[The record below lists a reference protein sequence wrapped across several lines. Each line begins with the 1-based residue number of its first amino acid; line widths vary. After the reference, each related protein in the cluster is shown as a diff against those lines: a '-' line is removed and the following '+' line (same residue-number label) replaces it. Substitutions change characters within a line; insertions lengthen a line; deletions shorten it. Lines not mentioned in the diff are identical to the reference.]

1 MPSCGR
7 DSRNKIVMKK
17 FIPLFFL
24 AVSFAYIES
33 AVVVYLRELY
43 YPEGFKFPLKLI
55 PSNIGL
61 IEVGREAATLVMI
74 ITIGFVA
81 GKTRWQKVSYS
92 IFVFGIWDIF
102 YYIWLKVLL
111 NWPDSLLTR
120 DILFLIPVPW
130 IAPVLAPVSVA
141 VTISTASMIFVYLS
155 DKGRTLIAGKKD
167 VAFIIIGAIIILI
180 SFILDFKLLT
190 DGGVPDNYHWEFL
203 IAGELI
209 GLWAFI
215 NIIKR

>member
-1 MPSCGR
+1 
-7 DSRNKIVMKK
+7 MKK
-17 FIPLFFL
+17 FIPLFFFTV
-24 AVSFAYIES
+24 AFAYIES

-74 ITIGFVA
+74 TTIGLIA

-102 YYIWLKVLL
+102 YYVWLKIFL
-111 NWPDSLLTR
+111 NWPESLFTW

-130 IAPVLAPVSVA
+130 IAPVLAPITVA
-141 VTISTASMIFVYLS
+141 ITISIASMIVVYLENQ
-155 DKGRTLIAGKKD
+155 GRAPLAGKKD
-167 VAFIIIGAIIILI
+167 IAFIIIGAIIILI
-180 SFILDFKLLT
+180 SFILDFRLLT
-190 DGGVPDNYHWEFL
+190 DGGAPDNYHWEFL
-203 IAGELI
+203 AAGELI

-215 NIIKR
+215 NIIKK

>member
-1 MPSCGR
+1 M
-7 DSRNKIVMKK
+7 MKK

-24 AVSFAYIES
+24 AVAFAYIES

-61 IEVGREAATLVMI
+61 IEVGREAATLIMI
-74 ITIGFVA
+74 ITIGLVA

-102 YYIWLKVLL
+102 YYIWLKVFL
-111 NWPDSLLTR
+111 NWPDSLLTW

-130 IAPVLAPVSVA
+130 IAPVLAPITVA
-141 VTISTASMIFVYLS
+141 ITISIASMIVVYLE
-155 DKGRTLIAGKKD
+155 DKGRAPLAGKKD

-190 DGGVPDNYHWEFL
+190 DGGVPDNYYWEL
-203 IAGELI
+203 LVAGELI

-215 NIIKR
+215 KIIKR

>member
-1 MPSCGR
+1 
-7 DSRNKIVMKK
+7 MKK

-24 AVSFAYIES
+24 VVSFAYIES

-74 ITIGFVA
+74 ITIGLVA

-102 YYIWLKVLL
+102 YYIWLKVFL
-111 NWPDSLLTR
+111 NWPDSLLTW

-130 IAPVLAPVSVA
+130 IAPVLAPTIVA
-141 VTISTASMIFVYLS
+141 ITISIASMIVVYLENQ
-155 DKGRTLIAGKKD
+155 GRILIARKKD
-167 VAFIIIGAIIILI
+167 IAFIITGAIIILT
-180 SFILDFKLLT
+180 SFILDFKLAT
-190 DGGVPDNYHWEFL
+190 NGGIPDNYHWEFL

-215 NIIKR
+215 NIIRR

>member
-1 MPSCGR
+1 
-7 DSRNKIVMKK
+7 MKK

-24 AVSFAYIES
+24 VVSFAYIES

-74 ITIGFVA
+74 ITIGLVA

-102 YYIWLKVLL
+102 YYIWLKVFL
-111 NWPDSLLTR
+111 NWPDSLLTW

-130 IAPVLAPVSVA
+130 IAPVLAPTIVA
-141 VTISTASMIFVYLS
+141 ITISIASMIVVYLENQ
-155 DKGRTLIAGKKD
+155 GRILIARKKD
-167 VAFIIIGAIIILI
+167 IAFIITGAIIILT
-180 SFILDFKLLT
+180 SFILDFKLAT
-190 DGGVPDNYHWEFL
+190 NGGIPDNYHWEFL

-215 NIIKR
+215 NISRR